1 MKRIYLK
8 TLRESQDLSLEEMAS
23 LSEVSYNYILN
34 IENGHQGDQASF
46 MMMARLARAYGI
58 TLEDLYRYEYQY
70 LLKKGKIR
78 LND

>member
-58 TLEDLYRYEYQY
+58 TLEELHRYEYQY